1 MSNANH
7 KQNRAD
13 EQDNEIALV
22 VGSLFNYTPAEDRES
37 YEEEREWVQQIQDSL
52 RQEGVII
59 DLMTN
64 PGVQIWEGGIRRYG
78 DLYRLSQAA
87 AYIEQ
92 GMDITPLLN
101 KKFTEDEDLDPILKQ
116 IIEGDLDTQFPHF
129 IKPDG
134 DPFFYLP
141 IEFTDP
147 IIIPVEAEEGFEFDE
162 EDEDGEDDFVS
173 FGSSPR
179 LQRELYVLNN
189 WLVQMQ
195 VPATHPVM
203 RCLASLRQAAELSV
217 TNDLPIVVW

>member
-13 EQDNEIALV
+13 EQDNEITLV
-22 VGSLFNYTPAEDRES
+22 VGSVFNYTPAEDRES
-37 YEEEREWVQQIQDSL
+37 YEEEREWVQQLQDTL
-52 RQEGVII
+52 RQEGVVI

-87 AYIEQ
+87 VYIER

-101 KKFTEDEDLDPILKQ
+101 KKFTEEEDIDPILQQ
-116 IIEGDLDTQFPHF
+116 IIEGELETQFPHF

-141 IEFTDP
+141 VEFAEP
-147 IIIPVEAEEGFEFDE
+147 IIIPIEPEEGDEFDE
-162 EDEDGEDDFVS
+162 DDDDDNVVS

-179 LQRELYVLNN
+179 LQQELYRLSML
-189 WLVQMQ
+189 LVQMQ
-195 VPATHPVM
+195 VPANHPIM
-203 RCLASLRQAAELSV
+203 RCLASLRQAAELSI
-217 TNDLPIVVW
+217 TSDLPIAVW

>member
-101 KKFTEDEDLDPILKQ
+101 KKFTEEEDLDPILKQ

-189 WLVQMQ
+189 WLVQMK

>member
-13 EQDNEIALV
+13 EQDNEITLV
-22 VGSLFNYTPAEDRES
+22 VGSVFNYTPAEDRES
-37 YEEEREWVQQIQDSL
+37 YEEEREWVQQLQDTL
-52 RQEGVII
+52 RQEGVVI

-87 AYIEQ
+87 VYIER

-101 KKFTEDEDLDPILKQ
+101 KKFTEEEDIDPILQQ
-116 IIEGDLDTQFPHF
+116 IIEGELETQFPHF

-141 IEFTDP
+141 VEFAEP
-147 IIIPVEAEEGFEFDE
+147 IIIPIEPEEGDEFDE
-162 EDEDGEDDFVS
+162 DDDSDNVVS

-179 LQRELYVLNN
+179 LQQELYRLSML
-189 WLVQMQ
+189 LVQMQ
-195 VPATHPVM
+195 VPANHPIM
-203 RCLASLRQAAELSV
+203 RCLASLRQATELSI
-217 TNDLPIVVW
+217 TSDLPIAVW

>member
-13 EQDNEIALV
+13 EQENEISLV
-22 VGSLFNYTPAEDRES
+22 VGSLFNYSPAEDRES
-37 YEEEREWVQQIQDSL
+37 YEEEREWVQQLQDSL
-52 RQEGVII
+52 RQEGVVI

-101 KKFTEDEDLDPILKQ
+101 KKFTEEEDLDPILKQ

-162 EDEDGEDDFVS
+162 EDEDEGDDFVS
-173 FGSSPR
+173 FGSAPR
-179 LQRELYVLNN
+179 LQHELYILNN
-189 WLVQMQ
+189 LLMQMK
-195 VPATHPVM
+195 VPANHPIM

>member
-7 KQNRAD
+7 KQNHAD
-13 EQDNEIALV
+13 DQDNEISLV
-22 VGSLFNYTPAEDRES
+22 VGSLFNYSPAEDRES
-37 YEEEREWVQQIQDSL
+37 YEEERGRVQQLQDSL

-64 PGVQIWEGGIRRYG
+64 PGVSIWEGGIRRYG

-101 KKFTEDEDLDPILKQ
+101 KKFTEEEDLDTILKQ
-116 IIEGDLDTQFPHF
+116 IIEGELDTQFPHF

-141 IEFTDP
+141 VEFVDP
-147 IIIPVEAEEGFEFDE
+147 IIIPVETEEGFESD
-162 EDEDGEDDFVS
+162 EDEDEGDDFVS

-179 LQRELYVLNN
+179 LQHELYILNN
-189 WLVQMQ
+189 LLAQMQ
-195 VPATHPVM
+195 VPANHPIM
-203 RCLASLRQAAELSV
+203 RCLASLRQAADLSV
-217 TNDLPIVVW
+217 SNDLPIVVW

>member
-7 KQNRAD
+7 KQNHAD
-13 EQDNEIALV
+13 DQDNEISLV
-22 VGSLFNYTPAEDRES
+22 VGSLFNYSPAEDRES
-37 YEEEREWVQQIQDSL
+37 YEEEREWVQQLQDSL

-87 AYIEQ
+87 AYIEH
-92 GMDITPLLN
+92 GKDITSLLN
-101 KKFTEDEDLDPILKQ
+101 NKFTEEEDLDPILKQ
-116 IIEGDLDTQFPHF
+116 IIEGDLDTQYPHF

-141 IEFTDP
+141 IEFADP

-162 EDEDGEDDFVS
+162 EDEDEGDDFVS

-179 LQRELYVLNN
+179 LHLELNLLNMR
-189 WLVQMQ
+189 LLQMQ
-195 VPATHPVM
+195 VPINHPIM
-203 RCLASLRQAAELSV
+203 RCLASLRQAAELSI

>member
-13 EQDNEIALV
+13 DQDNEITLV

-37 YEEEREWVQQIQDSL
+37 YEEEREWIQQLQDAL

-101 KKFTEDEDLDPILKQ
+101 KKFTEEEDLDPILKQ
-116 IIEGDLDTQFPHF
+116 IIEGELDTQFPHF

-134 DPFFYLP
+134 DPFFYIP
-141 IEFTDP
+141 VEFAEP
-147 IIIPVEAEEGFEFDE
+147 IIIPIEADDEFEFDE
-162 EDEDGEDDFVS
+162 DDEEENYVS
-173 FGSSPR
+173 FGSTPR
-179 LQRELYVLNN
+179 LQQELYRLNTL
-189 WLVQMQ
+189 LVQMQ

-203 RCLASLRQAAELSV
+203 RCLAALRNATELSIS
-217 TNDLPIVVW
+217 NDLPIAVW

>member
-13 EQDNEIALV
+13 EQDNEITLV
-22 VGSLFNYTPAEDRES
+22 VGSVFNYTPAEDRES
-37 YEEEREWVQQIQDSL
+37 YEEEREWVQQLQDTL
-52 RQEGVII
+52 RQEGVVI

-87 AYIEQ
+87 VYIER

-101 KKFTEDEDLDPILKQ
+101 KKFTEEEDIDPILQQ
-116 IIEGDLDTQFPHF
+116 IIEGELETQFPHF

-141 IEFTDP
+141 VEFAEP
-147 IIIPVEAEEGFEFDE
+147 IIIPIEPEEGDEFDE
-162 EDEDGEDDFVS
+162 DDDGDNVVS

-179 LQRELYVLNN
+179 LQQELYRLSML
-189 WLVQMQ
+189 LVQMQ
-195 VPATHPVM
+195 VPANHPIM
-203 RCLASLRQAAELSV
+203 RCLASLRQAAELSI
-217 TNDLPIVVW
+217 TSDLPIAVW